1 LFAPSLEDLGIVLK
15 NKKKKNFEK
24 KELNCNI
31 SKLDTLPQVDARG
44 L

>member
-1 LFAPSLEDLGIVLK
+1 LFAPSLVDPGIVLK
-15 NKKKKNFEK
+15 NNKKTKIEK